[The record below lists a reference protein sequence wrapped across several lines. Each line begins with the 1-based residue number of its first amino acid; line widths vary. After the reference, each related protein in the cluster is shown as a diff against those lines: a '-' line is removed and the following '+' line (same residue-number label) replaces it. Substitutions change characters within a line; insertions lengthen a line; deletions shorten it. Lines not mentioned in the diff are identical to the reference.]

1 MAEQIKQALIR
12 RKQLEQRLNVSRQ
25 WIYDRLNPKS
35 PRYDPTFPKQIQLG
49 ARAGAVGWL
58 EHEIDAWLESRI
70 AASREAA

>member
-1 MAEQIKQALIR
+1 MTEQNKISVIR
-12 RKQLEQRLNVSRQ
+12 RPQLQQRLGVGRQ
-25 WIYDRLNPKS
+25 WIYDRLNLKS
-35 PRYDPTFPKQIQLG
+35 PYYDPTFPKQIQLG